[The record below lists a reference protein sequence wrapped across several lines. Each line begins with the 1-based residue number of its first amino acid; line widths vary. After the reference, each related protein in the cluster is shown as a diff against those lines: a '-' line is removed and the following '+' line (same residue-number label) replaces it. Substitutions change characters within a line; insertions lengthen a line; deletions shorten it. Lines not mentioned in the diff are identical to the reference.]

1 MKTAAA
7 LLVGSSVTMAILGCG
22 SPSESDKIKAAQAY
36 VSALEKMI
44 DIYQLDVG
52 VYPSTQ
58 QGLAALRVAPADLAD
73 PTKWR
78 GPYAKKNIP
87 LDPWQNAYMYELL
100 GPKQYKVYSAGP
112 DGQPGTDDDIGIVS
126 G

>member
-22 SPSESDKIKAAQAY
+22 SPSESKKIRAAQAT
-36 VSALEKMI
+36 VSMLEKMI
-44 DIYQLDVG
+44 DIYQLDLG